1 MASANR
7 RAQIRAAK
15 RKLLADEERK
25 RLRLAGGRGQAR
37 KHVPGRVRFA
47 PVGVQRGDWRV
58 PLHPFEDAL
67 ILERQSIACGDPGP
81 LWDDEPVAPGRAGPS
96 AAYPPY
102 GYLWVYE
109 PPDLE
114 ELTLD
119 EVRLV
124 WERRDQLCGS
134 REAAAE
140 ALALIEVM
148 DGVVDTYQGW
158 QPYLEREEIRSLA
171 PCVEPLAE
179 LTEEVVSPA
188 PDPVALT
195 RQDADIAEADEE
207 LAFPPLRRLDLDE
220 LSMEELQDAWDR
232 RPESFVSLEAAS
244 EALGRLRRDAGIPGD
259 HRWQTLMAHSE
270 VLKLADDLPDHDADE
285 AEPPGL
291 APAPASASPPS
302 GIIGVTTDL
311 SPDALRHDQRARR
324 QQDIVVREGQAAF
337 RQAVLDNYGGRC
349 CVTGCRERL
358 VLEAAHISPYSGRLS
373 NHPSNG
379 LCLRVDI
386 HRLFD
391 GFLISIDPSSRRLVI
406 APALTQDPTYGRLA
420 GQPLSDGRVPAGSE
434 LLAEHYQRFLDQ
446 HPRPIGAYHTEEA

>member
-114 ELTLD
+114 ELTFD

-259 HRWQTLMAHSE
+259 HRWISIR
-270 VLKLADDLPDHDADE
+270 D
-285 AEPPGL
+285 
-291 APAPASASPPS
+291 PS
-302 GIIGVTTDL
+302 GHITRKRHELAQCPDDSPSCPDL
-311 SPDALRHDQRARR
+311 
-324 QQDIVVREGQAAF
+324 
-337 RQAVLDNYGGRC
+337 GRP
-349 CVTGCRERL
+349 GSR
-358 VLEAAHISPYSGRLS
+358 SS
-373 NHPSNG
+373 NHPRRHPLHTRTS
-379 LCLRVDI
+379 LIRSSAVVTRTSRVAGHEGSSLAQAKGALHD
-386 HRLFD
+386 HRE
-391 GFLISIDPSSRRLVI
+391 R
-406 APALTQDPTYGRLA
+406 
-420 GQPLSDGRVPAGSE
+420 
-434 LLAEHYQRFLDQ
+434 
-446 HPRPIGAYHTEEA
+446 